1 MAATSP
7 YDEAHLFVAAVRLL
21 LHRKPAPPS
30 VEDIAELTGRSR
42 EWALY
47 TARRLRDLGIV
58 TMVEDPFTIKVDIAD
73 HTLIESIP
81 KEQPAD
87 AGLGAEIEK
96 FRKSREDSTK
106 KVEGIK
112 AELEKKKQDLF
123 ASLSQQLKTQ
133 KGNDQGGS
141 GGS

>member
-1 MAATSP
+1 MPAASP
-7 YDEAHLFVAAVRLL
+7 YDEAHLFVAAIRLL

-30 VEDIAELTGRSR
+30 VEEIAELTAHTR
-42 EWALY
+42 EWAIH
-47 TARRLRDLGIV
+47 TARKLQDHGVI
-58 TMVEDPFTIKVDIAD
+58 TMIEDPFTIKVDIAD

-81 KEQPAD
+81 KERQAD

-112 AELEKKKQDLF
+112 AELERKKQDLF
-123 ASLSQQLKTQ
+123 ASLNQQLKAQ
-133 KGNDQGGS
+133 QGSAQEGKVTP
-141 GGS
+141 